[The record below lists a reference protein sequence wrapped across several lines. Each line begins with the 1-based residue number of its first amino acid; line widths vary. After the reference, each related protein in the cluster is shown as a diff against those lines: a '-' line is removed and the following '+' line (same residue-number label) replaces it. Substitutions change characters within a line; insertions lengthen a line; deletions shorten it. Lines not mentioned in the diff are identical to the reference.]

1 MDRLFFFLGAH
12 PITFWGAHGTLFF
25 VVHIFVRLII
35 STSYNLE
42 ECQFVVKFLL
52 INKLAHD
59 SF

>member
-1 MDRLFFFLGAH
+1 MDRLFFFL
-12 PITFWGAHGTLFF
+12 GAHGTLFF

-35 STSYNLE
+35 STSYNSE

>member
-12 PITFWGAHGTLFF
+12 PITFLGAHGALFF
-25 VVHIFVRLII
+25 VVHIFVRLIN
-35 STSYNLE
+35 STSYNSE
-42 ECQFVVKFLL
+42 ECQFVVKFSL